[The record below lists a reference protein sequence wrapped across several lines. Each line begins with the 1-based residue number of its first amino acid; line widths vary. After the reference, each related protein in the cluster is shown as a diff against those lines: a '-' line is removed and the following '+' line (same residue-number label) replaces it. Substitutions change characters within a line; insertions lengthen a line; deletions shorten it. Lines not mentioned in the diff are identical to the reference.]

1 MTTQREDILR
11 AAACLRAGGLV
22 GMPTETVYGL
32 AADACNSEAVAN
44 VFLAKERPHSHPLI
58 VHLADFN
65 QMTQWAR
72 EIPPYIRYLA
82 EAFWPGPLTLI
93 LKKRPEVLDI
103 VTGGQD
109 TVALRVPRHPV
120 ALALLQAFGG
130 GLVAPS
136 ANRFTRVSPTTA
148 AAVKAELGTKVDM
161 ILDGGHCEVGLESSI
176 LDVSGK
182 VPRILR
188 PGMISPAAI
197 EAVLKVKVEIRRQDF
212 PDEIRVP
219 GMHHLHYAPAT
230 RTELI
235 TATELEKLSVSEAC
249 VCLTYSGI
257 QLPEQTLLR
266 QVVMSSDP
274 VRYAQDLYAV
284 LRAQDQNQYLR
295 IYIEAVPETAAWD
308 AIRDRL
314 VKACGTT

>member
-1 MTTQREDILR
+1 MTIQREDILR

-32 AADACNSEAVAN
+32 AADARNPEAVAK

-58 VHLADFN
+58 VHLVDFS
-65 QMTQWAR
+65 QIDQWAHEVPVYAR
-72 EIPPYIRYLA
+72 QLA

-93 LKKRPEVLDI
+93 LKKRPEVLEI

-148 AAVKAELGTKVDM
+148 AAVQAELGGKVDM
-161 ILDGGHCEVGLESSI
+161 ILDGGSCEVGLESTI
-176 LDVSGK
+176 LDLSAG

-188 PGMISPAAI
+188 PGMISPAVI
-197 EAVLKVKVEIRRQDF
+197 EAVLGVKVETRRQDF
-212 PDEIRVP
+212 PDAMRVP
-219 GMHHLHYAPAT
+219 GRHHLHYSPAT
-230 RTELI
+230 PTALI
-235 TATELEKLSVSEAC
+235 TTSALKTLAVNEPC
-249 VCLTYSGI
+249 VCLTYSGV
-257 QLPEQTLLR
+257 QLPEQALLQ
-266 QVVMSSDP
+266 QVVMSSNP
-274 VRYAQDLYAV
+274 VQYAHDLYAV
-284 LRAQDQNQYLR
+284 LRARDQNQFQR
-295 IYIEAVPETAAWD
+295 IYIEAVPEAAAWD